1 MPSRVPP
8 LRRYRRPLREGASLL
23 LWALLI
29 PGAPAQEFAPVP
41 LGPPVPGMIVLS
53 PEQPPPGAV
62 MTPPETPPGPGR
74 EGGGGTGSPAPAVK
88 WRSTYEQAREQASR
102 DKLPLLLDIGTEAC
116 YWCKQLDVQTFA
128 NPEIAKLLNKRFVS
142 LKIDARDPVNLHL
155 VQVLRIHS
163 YPTLVFAH
171 HDGRILGYQEG
182 FLDPAAM
189 KEQLL
194 RILSLVTAPEWMKRD
209 FAEAR
214 TEAKAGHYARALV
227 LLKGVVHDGQARPTQ
242 VEARK
247 LLEEIEGKANTELQ
261 AVQEL
266 LAKEDKAGEA
276 CAAAEKLVK
285 TFEGSAAAREGKQI
299 LFTLQARAKAEK
311 ETRQAR
317 ARELLRQAREDFARQ
332 RYHCCL
338 DRCEVVVEEFR
349 DLSEAREARQL
360 IADVTGNPE
369 WTRKACR
376 QLGDRLSQLY
386 LAQADTWLKKG
397 QPQQAIFY
405 LERILHNFP
414 DSQHAK
420 TAKVRLLQIQGAPKS
435 PEDDES

>member
-8 LRRYRRPLREGASLL
+8 RRRHPRPLCAGASLL

-29 PGAPAQEFAPVP
+29 PGAQAQEFAPVP

-53 PEQPPPGAV
+53 PGEVPPGPP
-62 MTPPETPPGPGR
+62 MTPPEAPPNPGGEG
-74 EGGGGTGSPAPAVK
+74 EGGTARLASAVK

-102 DKLPLLLDIGTEAC
+102 AKLPLLLDIGTEAC
-116 YWCKQLDVQTFA
+116 YWCKQLDVRTFA
-128 NPEIAKLLNKRFVS
+128 NPEIAHLLNKRFVS
-142 LKIDARDPVNLHL
+142 LKIDARDPANLHL

-182 FLDPAAM
+182 FLDPEGL

-194 RILSLVTAPEWMKRD
+194 RVLSLVTAPEWMKRD
-209 FAEAR
+209 FAEAK

-247 LLEEIEGKANTELQ
+247 LLEEIEAKANAELQ
-261 AVQEL
+261 AVRGL

-276 CAAAEKLVK
+276 RAAAERLVK
-285 TFEGSAAAREGKQI
+285 TFEGSAAVREGKQI

-311 ETRQAR
+311 ESRQAR
-317 ARELLRQAREDFARQ
+317 ARELLRQAREDFGKQ

-338 DRCEVVVEEFR
+338 DRCEAVVEEFR
-349 DLSEAREARQL
+349 DLPEAGEARQL
-360 IADVTGNPE
+360 IADITGNPE
-369 WTRKACR
+369 WTQKACR

-386 LAQADTWLKKG
+386 LSQADTWLKKG

-405 LERILHNFP
+405 LERILRNFP
-414 DSQHAK
+414 DSRYAK

-435 PEDDES
+435 PEDEES